1 MNICSF
7 KTIQHIVRIAEIF
20 LLAQSQACNV
30 RYFIWKGMD
39 TMAVVYISEA
49 FLYLCFSLLLGGLL
63 SYVIPRT
70 YQPGIEFPQKH
81 MVLCILGIALFS
93 FMPVIRIVLV
103 FAPDIG
109 FWLTFKSVMTT
120 FEEGKAYVLL
130 ILINNDIRTHVH
142 LAVASL
148 FIVLGM
154 IVALGFSSHVY
165 SLAAGVGGGL
175 VHSVHFLAVSV
186 WTGLLFMGGWYA
198 KDHTRWLSFL
208 KWFTPL
214 SIACMAAI
222 GWSGLVIMQYAVP
235 QYINSWILTYG
246 QALLLKHIL
255 IIPLVTFAFING
267 FVVRRRI
274 NQSPGYNGAAWIQ
287 AESAIVFCIF
297 VVTGFMGQQSPP
309 HDVSLTLLENKPSI
323 LFNIL
328 YQGGGP
334 FHLPLSLIMNIS
346 SVLLGLLALALLGMV
361 VFTFI
366 NKQKATAALMY
377 SGLFI
382 VTVYLSLMLAVK

>member
-1 MNICSF
+1 MVLTVVLCSF
-7 KTIQHIVRIAEIF
+7 PYMIQKPV
-20 LLAQSQACNV
+20 
-30 RYFIWKGMD
+30 WKGMD
-39 TMAVVYISEA
+39 TMVVVYISEA

-93 FMPVIRIVLV
+93 FMPVIRIVMV

-120 FEEGKAYVLL
+120 FEEGKAYVLTLVLSVL
-130 ILINNDIRTHVH
+130 ILLVILNNDIRTHVH
-142 LAVASL
+142 LAVTSL

-165 SLAAGVGGGL
+165 SLAAGVVGGV

-198 KDHTRWLSFL
+198 KDRTRWLPFL

-214 SIACMAAI
+214 SVACMATI
-222 GWSGLVIMQYAVP
+222 GVSGLIIMQYTVP

-274 NQSPGYNGAAWIQ
+274 TQSPGYNGLAWIQ

-297 VVTGFMGQQSPP
+297 AVTGFMGQQSPP
-309 HDVSLTLLENKPSI
+309 HDVSLTLLENKPSV
-323 LFNIL
+323 LFNAL
-328 YQGGGP
+328 YQGGSP
-334 FHLPLSLIMNIS
+334 FQLPLSIAVNMPSL
-346 SVLLGLLALALLGMV
+346 LLGVLALALLCMV

-366 NKQKATAALMY
+366 NKQKMSAALVY
-377 SGLFI
+377 SGSFI
-382 VTVYLSLMLAVK
+382 LAAYLSLMLAVK

>member
-1 MNICSF
+1 
-7 KTIQHIVRIAEIF
+7 
-20 LLAQSQACNV
+20 
-30 RYFIWKGMD
+30 
-39 TMAVVYISEA
+39 MAVVYISEA

-70 YQPGIEFPQKH
+70 YQPCIEFPQKH

-93 FMPVIRIVLV
+93 FMPVIRIVMV

-120 FEEGKAYVLL
+120 FEEGKAYVLTLVLCVVLLL

-142 LAVASL
+142 LAVTSI

-165 SLAAGVGGGL
+165 SLAAGVVGGL
-175 VHSVHFLAVSV
+175 VHSIHFLAVSV
-186 WTGLLFMGGWYA
+186 WTGLLIMGGWYA
-198 KDHTRWLSFL
+198 KDHIRWLSFL

-214 SIACMAAI
+214 SIVCMAAI
-222 GWSGLVIMQYAVP
+222 GWSGFVIMQYAVP
-235 QYINSWILTYG
+235 QYINSWILPYG

-309 HDVSLTLLENKPSI
+309 HDVSLTLLENKPSV

-328 YQGGGP
+328 YRGGSP

-361 VFTFI
+361 LFTFF
-366 NKQKATAALMY
+366 NKQKVIAALLY